1 MTLVDVMWKCR
12 ELIKDISPILV
23 LIHHNYIGI
32 VV

>member
-23 LIHHNYIGI
+23 LIHHIGI